1 MGISLERIAE
11 LHPTLYHMAE
21 FGTWESIGKH
31 GLLSTTA
38 LLDLFGMSGP
48 ERNSIEAC
56 RRQSPIEI
64 GDPRTGKAV
73 IRDQRPMSDSKLA
86 GCLRDG
92 LTPSDWYRILNCK
105 VFFWLTEKRLLTLMG
120 AYADYEHLVLEVD
133 TAELLKRYPTKVMLT
148 PMNTGTT
155 SPMAFPRGLSSFQPP
170 NKYRF
175 EMNKKKKGG
184 AQKAIV
190 ELTVDYS
197 IPDIAEFTIRATH
210 RRFEDGNGPITGVV
224 FSR

>member
-1 MGISLERIAE
+1 
-11 LHPTLYHMAE
+11 MAE
-21 FGTWESIGKH
+21 FGTWESIRKH

-38 LLDLFGMSGP
+38 LLDLFGMSGAT
-48 ERNSIEAC
+48 RNSIEGC
-56 RRQSPIEI
+56 RRKSSIEI
-64 GDPRTGKAV
+64 GDSRKGKVV

-86 GCLRDG
+86 ACLRDG
-92 LTPSDWYRILNCK
+92 LTPADWYRILNRK
-105 VFFWLTEKRLLTLMG
+105 VFFWLTEKRLMTLMA

-133 TAELLKRYPTKVMLT
+133 TAELLKRHSNTVMLT

-155 SPMAFPRGLSSFQPP
+155 RPMAFPRGRSTFQPP

-184 AQKAIV
+184 AKKAIV

-197 IPDIAEFTIRATH
+197 ISDIAEFTIRATH
-210 RRFEDGNGPITGVV
+210 RRFEAGYAPITDLV
-224 FSR
+224 FPK

>member
-1 MGISLERIAE
+1 MGISLNTIAE

-21 FGTWESIGKH
+21 FGTWESIRKH

-38 LLDLFGMSGP
+38 LLDLFGMSGA
-48 ERNSIEAC
+48 ERNSIEVC
-56 RRQSPIEI
+56 RRASSIEI
-64 GDPRTGKAV
+64 GDSRKGKVV

-86 GCLRDG
+86 ACLRDG
-92 LTPSDWYRILNCK
+92 LTPADWYRILNRR
-105 VFFWLTEKRLLTLMG
+105 VFFWLTEKRLVTLMA

-133 TAELLKRYPTKVMLT
+133 TAELLKRYANTVMLT

-155 SPMAFPRGLSSFQPP
+155 TPMAFPRGRSTFQPP

-175 EMNKKKKGG
+175 EMNKRKKGG
-184 AQKAIV
+184 ARKAIV

-197 IPDIAEFTIRATH
+197 IPDIAELTVRAAH
-210 RRFEDGNGPITGVV
+210 RRFDDGCAPTTDLM
-224 FSR
+224 FPK